1 MRNDTKHCGI
11 EILET
16 RRLLTGLAE
25 GQLFLYLLNEARSD
39 PAAYQRAEGL
49 TIDLSGVAKKQPLA
63 WNASLQNSAQ
73 FHSAEMATNNYF
85 AHQSAV
91 TGQWP
96 NANVRAHGYNLP
108 SWFPS
113 DNNYLESIGAGTN
126 RTTAKEGLKPLIISE
141 THRNHLLGIDA
152 FNADQREAGI
162 GYARNASS
170 RFTNY
175 WTVHATRTEPSPTFL
190 TGVVFDDLNDNGRYD
205 LNEGSAGI
213 VVTVGASQ
221 TVTNEAGGWSLP
233 VTVNQPHAVSVVTAS
248 GKVST
253 KVNVGKENRQVD
265 VRVDSKTIR
274 VDFGGWLNSIDVSP
288 PTAALTAS
296 SVNLRHQTNHSIVVT
311 YRDDIALQNSGL
323 RTGNIVVAGPNNF
336 RQAAALVSTQQVGND
351 WQATYQIQA
360 TNGTWTNADDGT
372 YSVQMIA
379 NEVTDTSGN
388 AVAEGLLGNFQIAIS
403 RAIFVE
409 DTNDDSIVSP
419 VDALIIVNHL
429 NASAPYQ
436 RLLDV
441 NRDQLVSPTDV
452 LLVINYLNAS
462 GIASA
467 EGEGESEF
475 SPPLVS
481 RTALRDNYFAELD
494 DRQHKRHRG
503 RIAWLGLE
511 DCM

>member
-1 MRNDTKHCGI
+1 MQKNYRHFRFET
-11 EILET
+11 LET
-16 RRLLTGLAE
+16 RQVLAGIAE
-25 GQLFLYLLNEARSD
+25 GQLFLHLLNEARSD
-39 PAAYQRAEGL
+39 PVAYQRAEGL
-49 TIDLSGVAKKQPLA
+49 TVDLSGIAKKPPLA

-73 FHSAEMATNNYF
+73 FHSVEMATNNYF

-126 RTTAKEGLKPLIISE
+126 RTTAKEGLKPLIVSDS
-141 THRNHLLGIDA
+141 HRSHLLGIDA

-213 VVTVGASQ
+213 VVMVGASQ

-233 VTVNQPHAVSVVTAS
+233 VTVNQPHAVSVLTAG

-253 KVNVGKENRQVD
+253 KVNVGTENRQVD

-274 VDFGGWLNSIDVSP
+274 VDFGGWLNSVDVSP
-288 PTAALTAS
+288 PMAALTAS
-296 SVNLRHQTNHSIVVT
+296 SVNLRHQTNHSFVVT

-323 RTGNIVVAGPNNF
+323 RTGNTVVVGPNNF
-336 RQAAALVSTQQVGND
+336 RQVAALVSTQQVGND
-351 WQATYQIQA
+351 WRATYQIQA
-360 TNGTWTNADDGT
+360 TNGTWTNADDGV

-388 AVAEGLLGNFQIAIS
+388 AVAEGVLGNFQIAIS

-419 VDALIIVNHL
+419 VDALIVVNHL

-436 RLLDV
+436 RLIDV
-441 NRDQLVSPTDV
+441 NRDLLVSPVDV
-452 LLVINYLNAS
+452 LLVINYLNAN
-462 GIASA
+462 GIAAA
-467 EGEGESEF
+467 EGEDESEF
-475 SPPLVS
+475 PLPLVS
-481 RTALRDNYFAELD
+481 QTALRDNYFVELD
-494 DRQHKRHRG
+494 DHHRKRDLR
-503 RIAWLGLE
+503 RIAWPSLE
-511 DCM
+511 D

>member
-1 MRNDTKHCGI
+1 MAGI
-11 EILET
+11 T
-16 RRLLTGLAE
+16 E

-39 PAAYQRAEGL
+39 PAAYQRTEGL
-49 TIDLSGVAKKQPLA
+49 TLDLSGVAKRPPLA
-63 WNASLQNSAQ
+63 WNAALQNSAQ
-73 FHSAEMATNNYF
+73 FHSVEMATNNYF

-126 RTTAKEGLKPLIISE
+126 RTTAREGLRPLIISDS
-141 THRNHLLGIDA
+141 HRNHLLGIDA

-162 GYARNASS
+162 GYAQNAGS

-233 VTVNQPHAVSVVTAS
+233 VTVNQPHVVSFLTAG

-253 KVNVGKENRQVD
+253 KVDVGTENREVD
-265 VRVDSKTIR
+265 VRVDSKTTRI
-274 VDFGGWLNSIDVSP
+274 DFGSWLNTADLSP
-288 PTAALTAS
+288 PTAALTAG
-296 SVNLRHQTNHSIVVT
+296 SVNLRHQINYTFAVT

-323 RTGNIVVAGPNNF
+323 RTGNVVVVGPNSF
-336 RQAAALVSTQQVGND
+336 RQVAALTSTQPVGSD
-351 WQATYQIQA
+351 WQAIYQIQA
-360 TNGTWTNADDGT
+360 VNGTWTNADDGT
-372 YSVQMIA
+372 YSVQMMA
-379 NEVTDTSGN
+379 NEVSDTSGN
-388 AVAEGLLGNFQIAIS
+388 SVPAGVLGDFQVAIS
-403 RAIFVE
+403 RAISVE

-419 VDALIIVNHL
+419 VDVLLVVNHL
-429 NASAPYQ
+429 NTSPAAPYQ
-436 RLLDV
+436 LLLDV
-441 NRDQLVSPTDV
+441 NRDQLVSPIDV
-452 LLVINYLNAS
+452 LLVINYLNSNGSAAA
-462 GIASA
+462 ITAA
-467 EGEGESEF
+467 EGEIGIP
-475 SPPLVS
+475 PPLVS
-481 RTALRDNYFAELD
+481 QAALQDSYFAELD
-494 DRQHKRHRG
+494 DNYRKRFL
-503 RIAWLGLE
+503 WKKFSDKYWE
-511 DCM
+511 